1 MVCGEMES
9 LISCLLCFIFLI
21 FEVNKKGF
29 ALSNNRLRG
38 QSYRDELAHKIE
50 NVDSLHHSQHNSQHF
65 FLLFSYFS
73 SFDFS
78 TILSINESNSRSLGD
93 GGRSFNL

>member
-1 MVCGEMES
+1 M
-9 LISCLLCFIFLI
+9 
-21 FEVNKKGF
+21 KK
-29 ALSNNRLRG
+29 SKKKEEKNV
-38 QSYRDELAHKIE
+38 E
-50 NVDSLHHSQHNSQHF
+50 NCVENDVENQHSQHNSQHF